1 MKHLG
6 KLALLLLLFLA
17 PSDDLRAQDQCRLPS
32 QLTVSPCPNI
42 GREESR
48 GRKGEFDLHILS
60 FSWSPAFCET
70 SAGKRSPMQCR
81 DNRFGWV
88 VHGLWPQ
95 YDTPRAGQRWP
106 QYCGAV
112 EPVPAA
118 TLRRHLCASPDP
130 KLMQCEWAK
139 HGSCSD
145 FATPEQYFTA
155 IESWRIKLVLPEPQ
169 SGQAAAALASTVVAT
184 NQRLGLQRPHVQVET
199 AKDGSIREL
208 RVCLD
213 RALVAPTACRR

>member
-6 KLALLLLLFLA
+6 KLALLLLLSLA
-17 PSDDLRAQDQCRLPS
+17 PDLRAQDQCRLPS

-42 GREESR
+42 GREEAR
-48 GRKGEFDLHILS
+48 GRKGDFDLHILS

-70 SAGKRSPMQCR
+70 PAGRGSTMQCR

-95 YDTPRAGQRWP
+95 YATPRAGQRWP

-112 EPVPAA
+112 EPVPAQ
-118 TLRRHLCASPDP
+118 TLRRHLCTSPDP

-145 FATPEQYFTA
+145 FATPEQYFAA
-155 IESWRIKLVLPEPQ
+155 IESWRARLILPEPQ
-169 SGQAAAALASTVVAT
+169 SGQTAAALASALVAA
-184 NQRLGLQRPHVQVET
+184 NRQLGLERRHVEVQT
-199 AKDGSIREL
+199 AKNGGIREI
-208 RVCLD
+208 RICLD
-213 RALVAPTACRR
+213 RALRQPSACRR